1 MSAHLALGAAALLVG
16 AAALSGR
23 GAGSSNEVPS
33 VAALRQA
40 LRQSGSPN
48 RRVGSGNGD
57 ALTENKA
64 YKLFLKMES
73 ADVPDELLVG
83 VLIAGGKGDPVAK
96 ARELLASVQ
105 GSVGQIVEGSSLLD
119 VDLTDAQRA
128 KIRAGAELARRAQ
141 VRQFLTNDS
150 PVKVQSPEDMV
161 HLLQRI
167 STGPREVMS
176 ALYFDRQMNLVGVRK
191 ISEGDSGSTI
201 ANPVEVI
208 RPAIVLRAIRIAMAH
223 QHPSGDARP
232 SQADISTTTRMQ
244 AACQAV
250 GIQLIDHL
258 IIGGDGRWTS
268 LATEGYLR

>member
-16 AAALSGR
+16 AATLSSR
-23 GAGSSNEVPS
+23 GSSNEAPS

-48 RRVGSGNGD
+48 RRAGSGNT
-57 ALTENKA
+57 LTEDKA
-64 YKLFLKMES
+64 YELFLKMES

-83 VLIAGGKGDPVAK
+83 VLIAGGKGDPVEK

-141 VRQFLTNDS
+141 VRQFLTTES
-150 PVKVQSPEDMV
+150 PVSVQNPGDMV

-208 RPAIVLRAIRIAMAH
+208 RPAIVLRATRIAMAH

-232 SQADISTTTRMQ
+232 SPADINNTVRMQ
-244 AACQAV
+244 AACQTV

>member
-1 MSAHLALGAAALLVG
+1 MSAHLALGAAALLAG
-16 AAALSGR
+16 AAALSSR
-23 GAGSSNEVPS
+23 GSSNEAPS

-40 LRQSGSPN
+40 LRQSGSGGRGAGSRN
-48 RRVGSGNGD
+48 AGATERVY
-57 ALTENKA
+57 E
-64 YKLFLKMES
+64 LFLRMES

-83 VLIAGGKGDPVAK
+83 VLIAGGDGDPVEK
-96 ARELLASVQ
+96 ARDLLASVQ

-141 VRQFLTNDS
+141 VRQFLTTES
-150 PVKVQSPEDMV
+150 PVSVQSSEDMV
-161 HLLQRI
+161 HLLRRI

-176 ALYFDRQMNLVGVRK
+176 ALYFNSKMNLLGTRK
-191 ISEGDSGSTI
+191 ISEGDSSMTV
-201 ANPVEVI
+201 ANPAEVI
-208 RPAIVLRAIRIAMAH
+208 RPAILLRSARIAMAH

-232 SQADISTTTRMQ
+232 SPADISTTERMQ
-244 AACQAV
+244 AACRTV

-268 LATEGYLR
+268 LAAEGYLR

>member
-1 MSAHLALGAAALLVG
+1 MS
-16 AAALSGR
+16 SR

-48 RRVGSGNGD
+48 RREGSGN
-57 ALTENKA
+57 ALTENRA
-64 YKLFLKMES
+64 YELFLQMES

-150 PVKVQSPEDMV
+150 PVKVQGPEDMV

-208 RPAIVLRAIRIAMAH
+208 RPAIVLRAARIAMAH

-232 SQADISTTTRMQ
+232 SPMDISTTERMK
-244 AACQAV
+244 AACQTV